1 MRALAPLNLM
11 KHAQI
16 GSVTAGPRK
25 YFKKPVSFSV
35 MDVNVGI
42 RGKKICSP
50 ELLFKTTDST
60 EQRTTQP
67 SLVKRLN
74 HKKTNVFESFSFL
87 FCF

>member
-1 MRALAPLNLM
+1 MVPALAPLNLM

-35 MDVNVGI
+35 MDVNVDIG
-42 RGKKICSP
+42 GGECSP
-50 ELLFKTTDST
+50 ELLFRTTDSR

-67 SLVKRLN
+67 SLVK
-74 HKKTNVFESFSFL
+74 KVES
-87 FCF
+87 